1 MHAAIG
7 LMPDAQTRIVILS
20 NLGGTSMP
28 ESVLWRW
35 FDLVGGNKETDWRT
49 VFHDGYVAMQTAA
62 RAPFA
67 QPVADAAPPQ
77 ALGHYTG
84 TFRNPVYG
92 DAIVES
98 DGRQLRL
105 TMGPSK
111 VMMTLVHRTRDT
123 FIMSQPDLDAFLGDS
138 GFATFAFGGDGA
150 VASVTLTE
158 FGDVDGGRFVA
169 TPPK

>member
-7 LMPDAQTRIVILS
+7 VMPDAQTGIVVLS

-35 FDLVGGNKETDWRT
+35 FDLLGGNEETDWST
-49 VFHDGYVAMQTAA
+49 VFHDGFVEMQKAA

-77 ALGHYTG
+77 ALARYTG

-92 DAIVES
+92 DVQVEG
-98 DGRQLRL
+98 DGQQLRL
-105 TMGPSK
+105 TAGPAK
-111 VMMTLVHRTRDT
+111 LVMPLVHRTRDT
-123 FIMSQPDLDAFLGDS
+123 FVLTQPDLDGFLGDS

-158 FGDVDGGRFVA
+158 FADVDGGRFAAV
-169 TPPK
+169 PSK